1 MKNKKITSLLEIVS
15 VDIRISVYKKAIKLI
30 EKQIIFAS
38 VEGYGLCLL
47 LPCILWDLKHYCDLA
62 PNGKDW
68 EYRDTIIA
76 FPELTEEM
84 IVELLDVEATIR
96 NIKRVELL
104 KQFII
109 DLK

>member
-1 MKNKKITSLLEIVS
+1 LGVS
-15 VDIRISVYKKAIKLI
+15 RYYYA
-30 EKQIIFAS
+30 
-38 VEGYGLCLL
+38 
-47 LPCILWDLKHYCDLA
+47 
-62 PNGKDW
+62 
-68 EYRDTIIA
+68 
-76 FPELTEEM
+76 PELTEEM